1 MGREHSTFFLFEQRF
16 RKSMILMA
24 CYKCTLREQKEMENG
39 IQTAQDWDNL
49 NTNFLM
55 PNGALLS
62 VSGVKG
68 FCFAFF
74 PSLHL
79 KETLKRSWIELEKHL
94 STAYTKIFFFN
105 HSHGIKIAFRCF
117 FSFLMSKAQSQ
128 KLFEKEVEKAFCLF
142 WGALFR
148 EKVLGSAGNF
158 LTNSSRIW
166 LRKSNPYR
174 CLASASNLYH
184 FALITIKDYCAVS
197 NLEFVNGFCF
207 FSLFCLL
214 RLFTCPP
221 SPRTQ
226 HNELEEDC
234 YCY

>member
-94 STAYTKIFFFN
+94 STAYTRIFFFN

-117 FSFLMSKAQSQ
+117 FLFWCRKHKARNCLRRKWR
-128 KLFEKEVEKAFCLF
+128 KLFACFEARCSEKKC
-142 WGALFR
+142 
-148 EKVLGSAGNF
+148 SARRGISSPTQVGFGWENPIPIDAS
-158 LTNSSRIW
+158 LQPQICIISLSSPSRIIV
-166 LRKSNPYR
+166 LYR
-174 CLASASNLYH
+174 IS
-184 FALITIKDYCAVS
+184 
-197 NLEFVNGFCF
+197 
-207 FSLFCLL
+207 SL
-214 RLFTCPP
+214 
-221 SPRTQ
+221 
-226 HNELEEDC
+226 
-234 YCY
+234 